1 MRDRYLPP
9 EERNTMNIR
18 NSFLRDARVLALGA
32 IILATGGAIATAIPS
47 VAAPNTSARPDVK
60 AELKAFKVVGD
71 KLEAAESADPGDVI
85 EYQARY
91 TNNGSAPAQRFS
103 PQLPM
108 PDALVYAGNTA
119 APAGFLATTDGK
131 NFAPAPL
138 MRSVKNADGT
148 TKMVAVPLREYRA
161 LRWQLGTLAPGETV
175 TIKARARVKTFA
187 DGK

>member
-1 MRDRYLPP
+1 MQ
-9 EERNTMNIR
+9 IR
-18 NSFLRDARVLALGA
+18 KSFLRDARVLALGA
-32 IILATGGAIATAIPS
+32 IILATGGALAMAVPS
-47 VAAPNTSARPDVK
+47 VAAPAATAAKPDVK

-71 KLEAAESADPGDVI
+71 KLEAADTADPGDVI
-85 EYQARY
+85 EYQVRY

-119 APAGFLATTDGK
+119 SPAGFLATTDGK

-138 MRSVKNADGT
+138 MRSVKNPDGT
-148 TKMVAVPLREYRA
+148 AKMIAVPLREYRA
-161 LRWQLGTLAPGETV
+161 IRWQLGTLAPGESV
-175 TIKARARVKTFA
+175 LVKARARVKTFA